1 MYESMQTYADGAN
14 SSPVRLGHGLVMPC
28 GFELRIAALWRCLA
42 VLSAALS
49 DLLPHGVLKSIT
61 PAANSWR

>member
-42 VLSAALS
+42 VLSAALLS

-61 PAANSWR
+61 PGSSE